1 MLQQQLLRLS
11 NVPATAAL
19 DAGSFPVSGSIKGF
33 MILNQPVPITIQ
45 SNVGDVC
52 YNGIVNLSVDGVDI
66 TGGTLQWQSSPA
78 SANTCN
84 IVGATNNVYT
94 TLPLLQYRF

>member
-1 MLQQQLLRLS
+1 
-11 NVPATAAL
+11 
-19 DAGSFPVSGSIKGF
+19 

-66 TGGTLQWQSSPA
+66 TGGTLQWQSSTN
-78 SANTCN
+78 ANT
-84 IVGATNNVYT
+84 
-94 TLPLLQYRF
+94 